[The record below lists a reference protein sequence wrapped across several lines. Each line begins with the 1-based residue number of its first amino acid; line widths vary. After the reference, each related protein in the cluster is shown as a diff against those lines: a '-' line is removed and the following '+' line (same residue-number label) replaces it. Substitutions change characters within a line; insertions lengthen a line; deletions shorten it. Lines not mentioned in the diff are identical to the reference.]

1 MNSSIPDFTDTDQAL
16 VASLLSRRY
25 GKTVPLQLA
34 DSELQLD
41 TAAPPVLLMNT
52 SKNAPS
58 LVNRKTCPPSP
69 VPSGAG
75 RLGTFDT

>member
-1 MNSSIPDFTDTDQAL
+1 MDSTVPDFTEAEQAL
-16 VASLLSRRY
+16 VASLLFRRY
-25 GKTVPLQLA
+25 SKTVPLQLA
-34 DSELQLD
+34 DNELQLD
-41 TAAPPVLLMNT
+41 AAAPPVLLMNT